1 MGIKKKTKRNQNT
14 YKNKKNLTIMN
25 IPKPNINKRTFIMYF
40 VLFLLVTVAF
50 KEYTR
55 YMERKEVANLLYKN
69 SVIKDFIF
77 RGKGTYDFIL
87 KGEKIIDKT
96 DVMEMYNISL
106 QFKQKST
113 INLVADF
120 GEYLRD
126 KNVVYFKNNVVLKMD
141 NLKIETPILQILVKK
156 QVIKSDENVILSSNG
171 MITKGKNLEIN
182 LYNNEFKL
190 KDVRTEIRGI

>member
-1 MGIKKKTKRNQNT
+1 MQ
-14 YKNKKNLTIMN
+14 
-25 IPKPNINKRTFIMYF
+25 IPKINISKRTFIMYF
-40 VLFLLVTVAF
+40 TLFLLITIVF

-55 YMERKEVANLLYKN
+55 YMEKKEVANLLYRN

-87 KGEKIIDKT
+87 KGEKIVDKT

-106 QFKQKST
+106 QFKQRTT

-120 GEYLRD
+120 GEYLR
-126 KNVVYFKNNVVLKMD
+126 NENLVYFKNNVILTMD
-141 NLKIETPILQILVKK
+141 GLKIETPVLKILVKE
-156 QVIKSDENVILSSNG
+156 QIIKSDENVILTSKG

-190 KDVRTEIRGI
+190 KNVKTEIRGI